1 MPTKSLDLCK
11 KKILKNICKLKN
23 ISNNKNIFISRGD
36 HELNRRN
43 LINEKKVINLISK
56 KYKNLK
62 VFRPGKNDIY
72 DNISN
77 VINSKNIFSLMGTQ
91 LYFNSLF
98 SKKTKKIFEIVG
110 ENYRGFTVGEL
121 VAKYLKCEYVRLSS
135 KNYTP
140 G

>member
-1 MPTKSLDLCK
+1 
-11 KKILKNICKLKN
+11 
-23 ISNNKNIFISRGD
+23 
-36 HELNRRN
+36 
-43 LINEKKVINLISK
+43 
-56 KYKNLK
+56 
-62 VFRPGKNDIY
+62 
-72 DNISN
+72 
-77 VINSKNIFSLMGTQ
+77 MGTQ

-140 G
+140 GYAIYTDQIVNLSNLKRQIK